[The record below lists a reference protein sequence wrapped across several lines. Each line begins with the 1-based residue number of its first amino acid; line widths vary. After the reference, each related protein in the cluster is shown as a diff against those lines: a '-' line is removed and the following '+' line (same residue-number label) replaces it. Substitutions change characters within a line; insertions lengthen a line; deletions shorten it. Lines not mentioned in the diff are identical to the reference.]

1 MLVSESSSDAYKSL
15 ANLKRCGD
23 GESLAPPPHVSS
35 SLGRIG
41 GGNSN
46 TSSKWY
52 IENIGAGFRVVH
64 FGIDTLRVGMDF
76 EWDQVLHDKL
86 LFECERGR
94 AAAAENDS
102 GRAVVEFG
110 TFGEVTFYAYTAKS
124 MRNYQ
129 YRFSIDN
136 AMIFLSKSM
145 GGSAVGNVF
154 VQYGAEFCCLED
166 VAGRHKALMD
176 KLSFFGCHGRR
187 EWLNRVDIACD
198 VHMPKP
204 IDLLLMPPMRVPGGR
219 MSYSIMGNE
228 KDGQTLYLGKR
239 SSRISA
245 AIYQKGKLV
254 QSGVNSWFATLWEL
268 ADHENI
274 ENVYRLEY
282 RFGRDWLREYWG
294 AGNVQ
299 LAELSTGSLLRH
311 GLSKIRI
318 GSSHNQPRHSRPH
331 DLFLM
336 AASVPEDVN
345 PLLFNRLKP
354 ADVAKASVEDLLVGP
369 VLRALRQFRKASELD
384 PTIPLGD
391 LLAVLSEAVYDF
403 FRVAAEYGVDPLY
416 APF

>member
-1 MLVSESSSDAYKSL
+1 MLASVNSSKAYKTL
-15 ANLKRCGD
+15 ENLRPV
-23 GESLAPPPHVSS
+23 GEGGCVAPPPLSQSS
-35 SLGRIG
+35 SAFPRG
-41 GGNSN
+41 GYSN

-52 IENIGAGFRVVH
+52 IENMGTGYRVLH
-64 FGIDTLRVGMDF
+64 FGLDTLRVGLDF

-86 LFECERGR
+86 MFECERGR

-102 GRAVVEFG
+102 GRALFEFG
-110 TFGEVTFYAYTAKS
+110 TFGEVMFYAYTAKS

-187 EWLNRVDIACD
+187 EWLNRVDVACD
-198 VHMPKP
+198 VHMRDPV
-204 IDLLLMPPMRVPGGR
+204 DLLRMPVMRVPGGR
-219 MSYSIMGNE
+219 MNYSIMGNE

-254 QSGVNSWFATLWEL
+254 RSGVNSWFESLWEL
-268 ADHENI
+268 SETENI
-274 ENVYRLEY
+274 ENVYRIEY
-282 RFGRDWLREYWG
+282 RFSRDWLREYWG

-311 GLSKIRI
+311 GLNRVRV
-318 GSSHNQPRHSRPH
+318 GSSISQPRHSRPH

-345 PLLFNRLKP
+345 PLSFNRLKP
-354 ADVAKASVEDLLVGP
+354 EDVAKASVEDILLGP
-369 VLRALRQFRKASELD
+369 VHRALRQFRKASELD

-391 LLAVLSEAVYDF
+391 LLALLSEAVHESP
-403 FRVAAEYGVDPLY
+403 RVAAEYGVDPLY